1 MIKEEMKNVQTFEN
15 LLDNH
20 TALQE
25 SVENEMFVDNEAL
38 LGFVR
43 AVGEYVLE
51 NGVEAAVSV
60 IETDL
65 DINY

>member
-1 MIKEEMKNVQTFEN
+1 
-15 LLDNH
+15 
-20 TALQE
+20 
-25 SVENEMFVDNEAL
+25 MFVDNEAL